1 MKPRATVIGVRSSWE
16 ANRTNRRW
24 RSRARCS
31 LWASR
36 WASAAAAILR
46 RTCQTMTRN
55 SSAINGIS
63 VVSPQS
69 ITPLLARS
77 TSGTPVTTVT
87 ARQVNHI
94 IRSDQGRRP

>member
-24 RSRARCS
+24 RSRAWRS

-36 WASAAAAILR
+36 RASAAAAILR
-46 RTCQTMTRN
+46 RTCQTMTRK

-63 VVSPQS
+63 VVSSQP
-69 ITPLLARS
+69 ITPLRARS

-87 ARQVNHI
+87 ARQVSHI
-94 IRSDQGRRP
+94 SRSDQGRSP